1 MDSFTPGNPL
11 VTKGQTEPVGD
22 IYESG
27 DESEVKS
34 KRFRTSTLFF
44 LPYNSGDEERGVP
57 LASHNPT
64 LIRSYGLMM
73 SELRGLITQSTSVT
87 FQHIITP
94 LSPPS
99 FSPRRRHLTKGSDSD
114 SRKQK
119 RGKKRTFEKRQHYL
133 TAEKKS

>member
-1 MDSFTPGNPL
+1 MVSFTQGNPL
-11 VTKGQTEPVGD
+11 GTKCQTEPVGD
-22 IYESG
+22 VYELG

-34 KRFRTSTLFF
+34 KRFRTSARRRPLFF
-44 LPYNSGDEERGVP
+44 FPYKSGDEERGVP
-57 LASHNPT
+57 PASHNPT

-99 FSPRRRHLTKGSDSD
+99 FSPRLRHLTKGSDSD
-114 SRKQK
+114 SGKRK
-119 RGKKRTFEKRQHYL
+119 GGGGDF
-133 TAEKKS
+133 

>member
-1 MDSFTPGNPL
+1 M
-11 VTKGQTEPVGD
+11 QPVGD
-22 IYESG
+22 VYELG

-34 KRFRTSTLFF
+34 KRFCTSACKAATFCF
-44 LPYNSGDEERGVP
+44 LMNLEMKNVVSPP
-57 LASHNPT
+57 ASHNPT

-114 SRKQK
+114 SGKRK
-119 RGKKRTFEKRQHYL
+119 GGVGGLKKTFEKKTTLSNGGKEVINHC
-133 TAEKKS
+133 